1 MGKRTTMFTS
11 QVCDSIY
18 LDIARGVNKKQLTKK
33 YNADRSTIARFIQN
47 YSNDPSLRTRFEQQ
61 LDVEKSFGKEEMIQE
76 TKKEENLIKANG
88 HDISD
93 DLKLTIA
100 IEYENSDINQNQLAE
115 KYELSVYRIRKIID
129 ECCDKNVVA
138 QKILKLKRTQ
148 GSNARKSSPIKEKEV
163 KDMAINNKVPDVV
176 PKVVIL
182 DRKEE
187 KKNIDEGEPETKE
200 LLEGLKLYRICD
212 YGGSLEPFSTLK
224 SKYYIPFDIAPAQ
237 FVSCDKFYEIHII
250 EDFKGAERYDN
261 TGIKNS
267 ILMVDVNEAMK
278 LVMELNMK
286 RLSMDRAT
294 KFFSIFLREWKLQ
307 GETFKNWNYEVISKT
322 SF

>member
-33 YNADRSTIARFIQN
+33 YNADGSTISRFIQD

-61 LDVEKSFGKEEMIQE
+61 LEVEKSFGKEDD
-76 TKKEENLIKANG
+76 KKAKENLIKASG

-129 ECCDKNVVA
+129 ECCDKDVVA
-138 QKILKLKRTQ
+138 EKILKLKRAQ
-148 GSNARKSSPIKEKEV
+148 GSNARKSSPIKEKKDEV
-163 KDMAINNKVPDVV
+163 KDMAINEISVA
-176 PKVVIL
+176 PKVIVL
-182 DRKEE
+182 NKREE
-187 KKNIDEGEPETKE
+187 KNKLDEGEPETKE

-237 FVSCDKFYEIHII
+237 FVSCDKFYEIHIL

-267 ILMVDVNEAMK
+267 ILMVDMNEAMK

-286 RLSMDRAT
+286 RLSMDRTT
-294 KFFSIFLREWKLQ
+294 KFFSIFLREWKLE
-307 GETFKNWNYEVISKT
+307 GETFKNWNYNVLSKT